1 MTTTERSSQ
10 GRSVRLAVVAAVAG
24 TALCHGA
31 FAAEDQF
38 SFTYTTDLLPKR
50 QFELEQTT
58 TWKFHKNGGT
68 FDMLQNVTEAE
79 YGVTDALQ
87 MAIDVNWDWTH
98 AFHNGPYHQT
108 TPPEQFSDNNPDPDA
123 HFHSARLEAV
133 SLEAEYRILS
143 PYTHPVGLAVLLEP
157 ERGELFKEITGKI
170 ILQRNFADDRGTV
183 AFNFTYS
190 PEYRWL
196 LNADGVTKSWQE
208 ETDVNYY
215 FATSYRFAPNW
226 SVGAEFLNEHEYG
239 SSYKFTNEFNNGYY
253 FGPTVHFGGKK
264 FFLTATFVRQLPWA
278 TNHVGTI
285 PGAVVNHYDFDNDFE
300 KYRLRLKFAYYFGE
314 GD

>member
-1 MTTTERSSQ
+1 MTGRSPQ
-10 GRSVRLAVVAAVAG
+10 GWSVRLAFLSAVASLG
-24 TALCHGA
+24 LHHGA

-38 SFTYTTDLLPKR
+38 GFTYTTDLLPKR

-58 TWKFHKNGGT
+58 TWKFTKNGGT
-68 FDMLQNVTEAE
+68 FDLFQNITEAE

-87 MAIDVNWDWTH
+87 LAIDVDWEWTH

-108 TPPEQFSDNNPDPDA
+108 TPPEQFSDNSPDPDA
-123 HFHSARLEAV
+123 HFHSARVEAV
-133 SLEAEYRILS
+133 AIEAEYRILS
-143 PYTHPVGLAVLLEP
+143 PYTNPVGLAVLLEP
-157 ERGELFKEITGKI
+157 ERGELFKEITAKV
-170 ILQRNFADDRGTV
+170 ILQKNFLDDRLVT

-196 LNADGVTKSWQE
+196 LNDDGVTKSWQE

-215 FATSYRFAPNW
+215 FAASFRFASNW

-239 SSYKFTNEFNNGYY
+239 ESYKFTHEFNSGYY

-264 FFLTATFVRQLPWA
+264 FFLTATFARQLPWA
-278 TNHVGTI
+278 SNHADTI
-285 PGAVVNHYDFDNDFE
+285 PGAVVNHLDFDNDFE

-314 GD
+314 GE